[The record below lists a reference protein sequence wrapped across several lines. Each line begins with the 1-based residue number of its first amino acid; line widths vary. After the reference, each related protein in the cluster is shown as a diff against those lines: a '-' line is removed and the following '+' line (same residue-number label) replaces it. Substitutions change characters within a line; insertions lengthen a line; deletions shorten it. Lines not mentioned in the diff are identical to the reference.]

1 MTAKIMIWI
10 KWAVFFVASFF
21 TFAAQ
26 NLTMMK
32 KNGSLRA
39 LFALLFVFSTI
50 LCLAQPPG
58 GRPPGGGGGR
68 HPGGRPP
75 YGGDR
80 QWGQTEGNM
89 PAVKPKKKVREGDT
103 FTVVGVLRDAKTG
116 EFMPYVNLAVL
127 DSVDNEFVKGGISN
141 MEGVFEINGVPQGAF
156 VLRVSAIGYENYLHP
171 FHVTNNTNLGT
182 LRINPGVTALGE
194 VTVAA
199 ERPLYAMEG
208 EKLIYNVSEDPSIQT
223 GTTEDA
229 LQNAPG
235 VEVDVEGNITLRGV
249 SSVEIWVN
257 DKPSKLTEENL
268 KTYLQTLPANA
279 IARIE
284 TITNPSAKY
293 ATEAEAVINIVT
305 SAHIKSNQFVSFGV
319 NGSNQPF
326 VSPWVSYMWKK
337 DRVSINLF
345 ASGRYSNRENKT
357 DSWSQQRRDAAT
369 EGEYEVTWADTVSQQ
384 DNNRSYSGNLFL
396 NIDYEIDSTSDI
408 SVDAG
413 GYYNANLNNMMRT
426 ERQTYYYLDS
436 MPAYSMLF
444 ADQTK
449 DNSDTRSIF
458 GNLGADYTKKFDNE
472 GHNLRIGL
480 NTRLTNNSG
489 EEWYNRFYEVYTD
502 LDEHRYM
509 LSRTYNFNGSLDA
522 RYNRPYSK
530 DGELSY
536 GLRADHTQMDFT
548 YDRFYD
554 TIGLMV
560 DSLRTYRMIGAKSS
574 LNADVNWTHRW
585 GGFTLSTGL
594 GVEGERN
601 MYDFISNMPFADDSV
616 FYHLNFRPSIH
627 LTYRTEDMHN
637 LKLNYSMRMSGPGRN
652 QVTRF
657 RTYGE
662 NSYSTGNPNGLKDSF
677 THNMEAGWQKF
688 FEHFG
693 NIGIEAYGRWSTND
707 VSRLTDAEYDNYL
720 DRIVSYSVPYNM
732 GSSWRYGTSLNMT
745 YRPSGFFNVRLYA
758 NLYNYG
764 YRMEYER
771 NGVPQIDERE
781 KWSWSVRVNAWAKLF
796 DRLQVTASANYNSPT
811 ISLMSERKARYFLN
825 MGLRSD
831 FFNRRLSV
839 FVNVQDI
846 FNWGATI
853 GSGSTNTNPY
863 YLSDSTRKMLNSRYI
878 SAGFTLRFGK
888 MELEK
893 KAKEGDGEA
902 GDSLE

>member
-1 MTAKIMIWI
+1 
-10 KWAVFFVASFF
+10 
-21 TFAAQ
+21 
-26 NLTMMK
+26 MK
-32 KNGSLRA
+32 R
-39 LFALLFVFSTI
+39 FVFLKVLFIIALSVSAV

-80 QWGQTEGNM
+80 QWGQTESNM

-141 MEGVFEINGVPQGAF
+141 MEGVFEISGVPQGAF

-436 MPAYSMLF
+436 MPVDTMLF

-554 TIGLMV
+554 TIGILV

-688 FEHFG
+688 FERFG

>member
-1 MTAKIMIWI
+1 
-10 KWAVFFVASFF
+10 
-21 TFAAQ
+21 
-26 NLTMMK
+26 
-32 KNGSLRA
+32 
-39 LFALLFVFSTI
+39 
-50 LCLAQPPG
+50 
-58 GRPPGGGGGR
+58 
-68 HPGGRPP
+68 
-75 YGGDR
+75 
-80 QWGQTEGNM
+80 M
-89 PAVKPKKKVREGDT
+89 PEVKPKKKVREGDT

-480 NTRLTNNSG
+480 NTRLTQNSG

-554 TIGLMV
+554 TIGILV

-601 MYDFISNMPFADDSV
+601 MYDFISDMPFADDSV

-688 FEHFG
+688 FERFG

>member
-1 MTAKIMIWI
+1 
-10 KWAVFFVASFF
+10 
-21 TFAAQ
+21 
-26 NLTMMK
+26 
-32 KNGSLRA
+32 
-39 LFALLFVFSTI
+39 
-50 LCLAQPPG
+50 
-58 GRPPGGGGGR
+58 
-68 HPGGRPP
+68 
-75 YGGDR
+75 
-80 QWGQTEGNM
+80 M

-345 ASGRYSNRENKT
+345 ASGRYSNRENMT

-384 DNNRSYSGNLFL
+384 DNNRSYSGNLFM

-480 NTRLTNNSG
+480 NTRLTQNSG

-554 TIGLMV
+554 TIGILV

-601 MYDFISNMPFADDSV
+601 MYDFISTMPFADDSV

-688 FEHFG
+688 FERFG

>member
-1 MTAKIMIWI
+1 
-10 KWAVFFVASFF
+10 
-21 TFAAQ
+21 
-26 NLTMMK
+26 
-32 KNGSLRA
+32 
-39 LFALLFVFSTI
+39 
-50 LCLAQPPG
+50 
-58 GRPPGGGGGR
+58 
-68 HPGGRPP
+68 
-75 YGGDR
+75 
-80 QWGQTEGNM
+80 M

-103 FTVVGVLRDAKTG
+103 FTVMGVLRDAKTG

-156 VLRVSAIGYENYLHP
+156 VLRVSAIGYENYLYP

-384 DNNRSYSGNLFL
+384 DNNRSYSGNLFM

-436 MPAYSMLF
+436 MPVDTMLF

-554 TIGLMV
+554 TIGLLV

-601 MYDFISNMPFADDSV
+601 MYDFISTMPFADDSV

-688 FEHFG
+688 FERFG

-853 GSGSTNTNPY
+853 GSGFTNTNPY

-888 MELEK
+888 LELERQ
-893 KAKEGDGEA
+893 AKEGSSET
-902 GDSLE
+902 GDSLD